1 MAETRKFKPTEGD
14 DLQKQVREAIG
25 ETVRPF
31 EAGRQGQAKAI
42 ADDQSGPAAPSVT
55 DLDAST
61 GFLFYPP
68 AE

>member
-1 MAETRKFKPTEGD
+1 MAETRKFRPTEGD

-31 EAGRQGQAKAI
+31 EAGRKGQSQDPT
-42 ADDQSGPAAPSVT
+42 DDENGAAAPSIT

>member
-31 EAGRQGQAKAI
+31 EAGRQGQDK
-42 ADDQSGPAAPSVT
+42 ADDENGPAAPSVT

>member
-31 EAGRQGQAKAI
+31 EAGRQGQDKAP
-42 ADDQSGPAAPSVT
+42 ADEQHGPAAPSVT